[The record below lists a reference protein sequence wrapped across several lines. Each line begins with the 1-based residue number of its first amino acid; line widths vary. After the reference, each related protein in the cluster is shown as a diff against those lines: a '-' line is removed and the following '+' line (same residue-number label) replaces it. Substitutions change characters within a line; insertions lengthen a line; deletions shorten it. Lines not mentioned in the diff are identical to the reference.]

1 MAGRHETLISG
12 QELAEISTELTLNG
26 LPNQSATCL
35 GTYALGLIQVQ
46 VKRLGKLQ
54 PKVLA
59 NEDPE
64 SLHQLRVSLRR
75 LRIILRQFMPAL
87 ALPESVDTDR
97 IAAVARRTSLTRD
110 LDVLGERLERQLL
123 PLLPADERQ
132 VMEAAMKRLGRQ
144 RNQAFDLLVDA
155 LRSPNYLKLLARLH
169 RWQDS
174 PRFTRLGDQA
184 IDYWLYE
191 LHAPFTGILFLHRGW
206 QANDYRAEDLHSL
219 RKLIK
224 NARYALENLQ
234 PWLDSK
240 VQDGIAQLRN
250 AQGILGDLHDLGVLE
265 FILADHK
272 MPVKLKK
279 LPILRAEIK
288 RQQQQ
293 CWLDWQQ
300 QAASLTSSDF
310 RHRFREPLKNR
321 HFVDPTS

>member
-1 MAGRHETLISG
+1 MAGRHETLISD
-12 QELAEISTELTLNG
+12 QELADISTEPTLNG
-26 LPNQSATCL
+26 LPNQSARCL

-75 LRIILRQFMPAL
+75 LRTILHQFMPAL

-132 VMEAAMKRLGRQ
+132 GMEAGMKRLGRQ

-206 QANDYRAEDLHSL
+206 QANDYRAEELHSL

-240 VQDGIAQLRN
+240 IQDGIAQLRN

-265 FILADHK
+265 LILADHK
-272 MPVKLKK
+272 MPLKLKK
-279 LPILRAEIK
+279 MPILRAEIK
-288 RQQQQ
+288 RQQRQ

-300 QAASLTSSDF
+300 QVAVLQSRDF
-310 RHRFREPLKNR
+310 RNQFSCGLSSLALKA
-321 HFVDPTS
+321 

>member
-1 MAGRHETLISG
+1 
-12 QELAEISTELTLNG
+12 
-26 LPNQSATCL
+26 
-35 GTYALGLIQVQ
+35 
-46 VKRLGKLQ
+46 
-54 PKVLA
+54 
-59 NEDPE
+59 
-64 SLHQLRVSLRR
+64 
-75 LRIILRQFMPAL
+75 
-87 ALPESVDTDR
+87 
-97 IAAVARRTSLTRD
+97 VARRTSLTRD

-132 VMEAAMKRLGRQ
+132 GMEAGMKRLGRQ

-206 QANDYRAEDLHSL
+206 QADDYRAEELHSL

-240 VQDGIAQLRN
+240 IQDGIAQLRN

-265 FILADHK
+265 LILADHK
-272 MPVKLKK
+272 MPLKLKK
-279 LPILRAEIK
+279 MPILRAEIK
-288 RQQQQ
+288 RQQRQ

-300 QAASLTSSDF
+300 QVAVLQSRDF
-310 RHRFREPLKNR
+310 RNQFSCGLSSLALKA
-321 HFVDPTS
+321 

>member
-12 QELAEISTELTLNG
+12 QELAEITTELTLNG
-26 LPNQSATCL
+26 LPNQSALCM

-46 VKRLGKLQ
+46 IKRLGKLQ

-59 NEDPE
+59 GDDPE

-75 LRIILRQFMPAL
+75 LRTILHQFMPAL
-87 ALPESVDTDR
+87 SLPGSVDTDR
-97 IAAVARRTSLTRD
+97 IAAVARCTSLTRD

-132 VMEAAMKRLGRQ
+132 DMEAAMKRLGRQ
-144 RNQAFDLLVDA
+144 RNQAFELLVDA

-184 IDYWLYE
+184 IDHWLYE
-191 LHAPFTGILFLHRGW
+191 LHAPFTGVLFLHPGW
-206 QANDYRAEDLHSL
+206 LANDYRAEELHSL

-224 NARYALENLQ
+224 NARYALENLE

-240 VQDGIAQLRN
+240 IQDGVAQLKN
-250 AQGILGDLHDLGVLE
+250 AQAILGDLHDLGVLE
-265 FILADHK
+265 LILTDHK

-279 LPILRAEIK
+279 LPALRAEIK

-293 CWLDWQQ
+293 CWLCWQQ
-300 QAASLTSSDF
+300 QVARLQSRNF
-310 RHRFREPLKNR
+310 RYQFSCWLSNSALK
-321 HFVDPTS
+321 V

>member
-1 MAGRHETLISG
+1 MAGRHETLISD
-12 QELAEISTELTLNG
+12 QELADISKEPTLNG
-26 LPNQSATCL
+26 LPNQSARCL

-75 LRIILRQFMPAL
+75 LRTILHQFMPAL

-97 IAAVARRTSLTRD
+97 IAGVARRTSLTRD

-132 VMEAAMKRLGRQ
+132 GMEAGMKRLGRQ

-206 QANDYRAEDLHSL
+206 QANDYRAEELHSL

-240 VQDGIAQLRN
+240 IQDGIAQLRN

-265 FILADHK
+265 LILADHK
-272 MPVKLKK
+272 MPLKLKK
-279 LPILRAEIK
+279 MPILRAEIK
-288 RQQQQ
+288 RQQRQ

-300 QAASLTSSDF
+300 QVAVLQSRDF
-310 RHRFREPLKNR
+310 RNQFSCGLSSLALKA
-321 HFVDPTS
+321 

>member
-12 QELAEISTELTLNG
+12 QELAEISIELTLNG
-26 LPNQSATCL
+26 LPNQSALCI
-35 GTYALGLIQVQ
+35 GTYALRLIQVQ

-59 NEDPE
+59 DENPE

-75 LRIILRQFMPAL
+75 LRTILHQFMPAL
-87 ALPESVDTDR
+87 ALPESVDTNR
-97 IAAVARRTSLTRD
+97 IAAVARCTSLTRD
-110 LDVLGERLERQLL
+110 LDVLRERLERQLL

-132 VMEAAMKRLGRQ
+132 AMEPAMKRLGRQ
-144 RNQAFDLLVDA
+144 RNQAFDLLADA
-155 LRSPNYLKLLARLH
+155 LRSPNYLKILARLH

-174 PRFTRLGDQA
+174 PRFTRLGDQT

-206 QANDYRAEDLHSL
+206 QANDYSAEELHSL

-224 NARYALENLQ
+224 NARYALENLE

-240 VQDGIAQLRN
+240 IQDGIAQLRN

-265 FILADHK
+265 LILADHK

-279 LPILRAEIK
+279 LPTLRAEIK
-288 RQQQQ
+288 RQQRR

-300 QAASLTSSDF
+300 QVARLQSRDFRNQFCHGLSSLT
-310 RHRFREPLKNR
+310 LKA
-321 HFVDPTS
+321 

>member
-1 MAGRHETLISG
+1 MAGRHETLISD
-12 QELAEISTELTLNG
+12 QELADISTEPTLNG
-26 LPNQSATCL
+26 LPNQSARCL

-75 LRIILRQFMPAL
+75 LRTILHQFMPAL

-132 VMEAAMKRLGRQ
+132 GMEAGMKRLGRQ

-206 QANDYRAEDLHSL
+206 QADDYRAEELHSL

-240 VQDGIAQLRN
+240 IQDGIAQLRN

-265 FILADHK
+265 LILADHK
-272 MPVKLKK
+272 MPLKLKK
-279 LPILRAEIK
+279 MPILRAEIK
-288 RQQQQ
+288 RQQRQ

-300 QAASLTSSDF
+300 QVAVLQSRDF
-310 RHRFREPLKNR
+310 RNQFSCGLSSLALKA
-321 HFVDPTS
+321 

>member
-12 QELAEISTELTLNG
+12 QDLTEISTELKLNG
-26 LPNQSATCL
+26 LSTQSALCI

-46 VKRLGKLQ
+46 IKRLGKLQ

-59 NEDPE
+59 DEDPE
-64 SLHQLRVSLRR
+64 SLHQLRVGLRR
-75 LRIILRQFMPAL
+75 LRTILHQFMPAL

-132 VMEAAMKRLGRQ
+132 GMEAAMKRLGRQ

-155 LRSPNYLKLLARLH
+155 LRSPNYLKILARLH

-174 PRFTRLGDQA
+174 PRFTKLGEQA
-184 IDYWLYE
+184 IDHWLYE
-191 LHAPFTGILFLHRGW
+191 LHAPFTGVLFLHRGW
-206 QANDYRAEDLHSL
+206 QANDYRAEELHSL

-224 NARYALENLQ
+224 NARYALENLE

-240 VQDGIAQLRN
+240 IQDGISQLRKT
-250 AQGILGDLHDLGVLE
+250 QGILGDLHDLGVLE
-265 FILADHK
+265 LILADHK

-279 LPILRAEIK
+279 LPALRAEIK
-288 RQQQQ
+288 RQQRQ
-293 CWLDWQQ
+293 CWLDWQRQ
-300 QAASLTSSDF
+300 VAELQGRDFRNQFSYGLSSLT
-310 RHRFREPLKNR
+310 LK
-321 HFVDPTS
+321 V

>member
-12 QELAEISTELTLNG
+12 QELAEISTELILNG
-26 LPNQSATCL
+26 LPNQSELCI

-46 VKRLGKLQ
+46 IKRLGKLQ

-59 NEDPE
+59 DEDPE

-75 LRIILRQFMPAL
+75 LRTILHQFMSAL
-87 ALPESVDTDR
+87 ALPESVDTKR

-110 LDVLGERLERQLL
+110 LDVLGERLQRQLL

-132 VMEAAMKRLGRQ
+132 AMEAAMKRLGRQ

-155 LRSPNYLKLLARLH
+155 LRSPNYLKILARLH

-174 PRFTRLGDQA
+174 PRFTSLGDQA
-184 IDYWLYE
+184 IDCWLYE
-191 LHAPFTGILFLHRGW
+191 LHAPFTGVLFLHRGW
-206 QANDYRAEDLHSL
+206 QANDYRAEELHSL

-224 NARYALENLQ
+224 NARYALENLE

-240 VQDGIAQLRN
+240 VQDGIAQLKN

-265 FILADHK
+265 LILADHK

-279 LPILRAEIK
+279 LPTLRAEIK
-288 RQQQQ
+288 RQQRQ

-300 QAASLTSSDF
+300 QVARLQSRDF
-310 RHRFREPLKNR
+310 RNQFSYGLSNLTLK
-321 HFVDPTS
+321 V